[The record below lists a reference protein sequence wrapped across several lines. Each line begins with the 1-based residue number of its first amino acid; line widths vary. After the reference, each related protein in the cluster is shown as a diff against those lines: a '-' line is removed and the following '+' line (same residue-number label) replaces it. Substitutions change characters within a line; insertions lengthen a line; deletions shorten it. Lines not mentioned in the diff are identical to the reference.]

1 MAESA
6 LRAGSARDIIEHM
19 RRVAAPG
26 QQRLDENSLRQ
37 LTDLTRDLL
46 AATRETQ
53 DAKGA
58 EDEHARFLSIQH
70 RELSLPEDDLA
81 GRLKDATVLV
91 TGGTGCVGSTLM
103 AQLAARATGRVVSV
117 SRGVTACWQR
127 VDHAEY
133 LTADIRDRAA
143 LAAVVGQARPDVI
156 FHVAAQRDPGLAEVE
171 VHRTITTNVLGTRNV
186 IEAAKL
192 AGVPQVVY
200 ASTGKA
206 LRPYSGEVYTASKRA
221 AEWLMAGAASS
232 DGLTASAA
240 RFTHVIDNSI
250 IYRRLLDLS
259 GPAPGAIPAARE
271 PGPSTGEPI
280 RLHDPDICFY
290 VQSALESAQL
300 LLAACL
306 GTAVPTPGDDP
317 RTPAEREL
325 RVHAISDL
333 GLPMTLL
340 DLALGVLASTKST
353 TPVYF
358 SGYDAGYEKAPF
370 PGLYDP
376 LTAGDVSPLL
386 NAFEAACITR
396 SPTGMTDASR
406 LEFAPDP
413 RLAKQLAALEEDCDR
428 TACPAQLRGRLS
440 DLSWALLDST
450 LRAAPRRALERC
462 AARARRH
469 WDAMIPDHRR
479 MLEAIDDLIT
489 R

>member
-1 MAESA
+1 
-6 LRAGSARDIIEHM
+6 
-19 RRVAAPG
+19 
-26 QQRLDENSLRQ
+26 
-37 LTDLTRDLL
+37 
-46 AATRETQ
+46 
-53 DAKGA
+53 
-58 EDEHARFLSIQH
+58 
-70 RELSLPEDDLA
+70 
-81 GRLKDATVLV
+81 
-91 TGGTGCVGSTLM
+91 
-103 AQLAARATGRVVSV
+103 
-117 SRGVTACWQR
+117 
-127 VDHAEY
+127 
-133 LTADIRDRAA
+133 
-143 LAAVVGQARPDVI
+143 VI

-306 GTAVPTPGDDP
+306 GTAD
-317 RTPAEREL
+317 REL

-353 TPVYF
+353 TPLYF

-428 TACPAQLRGRLS
+428 TASPAQLRGRLS

>member
-1 MAESA
+1 MSESGSLAATA
-6 LRAGSARDIIEHM
+6 LGIIEHM
-19 RRVAAPG
+19 RRVAPPG
-26 QQRLDENSLRQ
+26 QPHLDHHTLRQ
-37 LTDLTRDLL
+37 LADLTRDLI
-46 AATRETQ
+46 AATQGASRDAMETR
-53 DAKGA
+53 G
-58 EDEHARFLSIQH
+58 EHARFAGIRG
-70 RELSLPEDDLA
+70 RELTLPEDDLA
-81 GRLKDATVLV
+81 SRLNGATVLV

-103 AQLAARATGRVVSV
+103 AQLAARAVGRVISV

-127 VDHAEY
+127 LDHAQY
-133 LTADIRDRAA
+133 LTADIRDRSA
-143 LAAVVGQARPDVI
+143 LTAIVRQARPDVI
-156 FHVAAQRDPGLAEVE
+156 FHVAAQRDPGLAEME

-206 LRPYSGEVYTASKRA
+206 LRPYSPEVYTASKRA
-221 AEWLMAGAASS
+221 AEWLMADAAR

-240 RFTHVIDNSI
+240 RFTHIVDNSI
-250 IYRRLLDLS
+250 IYRRLL
-259 GPAPGAIPAARE
+259 GVPGRASAGARRDAV
-271 PGPSTGEPI
+271 I
-280 RLHDPDICFY
+280 RLHDPGICFY
-290 VQSALESAQL
+290 VQSARESAQL

-306 GTAVPTPGDDP
+306 A
-317 RTPAEREL
+317 PADGEF

-340 DLALGVLASTKST
+340 DLALSVLASTKNT

-358 SGYDAGYEKAPF
+358 SGYDAGYEEAPF

-386 NAFEAACITR
+386 NAFEAACITS
-396 SPTGMTDASR
+396 SPASMTDATR

-413 RLAKQLAALEEDCDR
+413 RLAKQLAALEADCDR
-428 TACPAQLRGRLS
+428 TAHPAQLRGRLS
-440 DLSWALLDST
+440 DLSWALLDSA

-462 AARARRH
+462 AVRARRH
-469 WDAMIPDHRR
+469 WDTMIPDHRR